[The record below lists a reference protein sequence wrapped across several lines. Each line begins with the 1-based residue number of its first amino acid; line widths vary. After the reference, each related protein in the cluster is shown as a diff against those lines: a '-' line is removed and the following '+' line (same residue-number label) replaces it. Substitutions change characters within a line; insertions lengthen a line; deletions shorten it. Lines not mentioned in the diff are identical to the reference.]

1 MNAVGA
7 WIMPIIVVSIIIFGL
22 IKGVKDFDC
31 FLEGARDGMKA
42 IVSLLPSLVGL
53 IVAVSLLRASGAV
66 DIIVWLLSPVS
77 KFLGIPKDIM
87 PLALL
92 CPVSGSGSL
101 SMYESILK
109 QSGIDT
115 FTERV
120 ASVMMCSTETT
131 FYAVTVYYGS
141 IGVKK
146 TRHTVPCALCADLTS
161 FIMSAQSIR
170 WFFK

>member
-1 MNAVGA
+1 MSAVGA
-7 WIMPIIVVSIIIFGL
+7 FIMPIIVVSIIVFGL
-22 IKGVKDFDC
+22 IKGVKVFDC

-66 DIIVWLLSPVS
+66 NIIVWLLSPIS

-109 QSGIDT
+109 QGGIDT

-120 ASVMMCSTETT
+120 SSVMMCSTETT
-131 FYAVTVYYGS
+131 FYVVTVYYGAVG
-141 IGVKK
+141 IKK

-170 WFFK
+170 WFF

>member
-1 MNAVGA
+1 MSAVGA
-7 WIMPIIVVSIIIFGL
+7 FIMPIIVVSIIVFGL
-22 IKGVKDFDC
+22 IKGVKVFDC

-66 DIIVWLLSPVS
+66 NIIVWLLSPIS

-109 QSGIDT
+109 QGGIDT

-120 ASVMMCSTETT
+120 SSVMMCSTETT
-131 FYAVTVYYGS
+131 FYVVTVYYGAVG
-141 IGVKK
+141 IKK
-146 TRHTVPCALCADLTS
+146 TRHTVPCSLCADLTS

-170 WFFK
+170 WFF